1 MNVLALIPAWNEER
15 TIADVVRSALPYA
28 RVVVIDDGST
38 DRTSELARA
47 AGATVIRHRINRGLG
62 AALGTGF
69 AVARRLHAD
78 ITFTFDGDGQHV
90 ANDIPK
96 MLAPVVAGTA
106 DVVIGSRFSG
116 IGHMPGKRRLANRIG
131 NLVTFVL
138 FGVHVTDSQS
148 GFRAFSRTALK
159 KIEIATDGMEV
170 SSEIIAEIHDK
181 KLRVQEV
188 PIAAVYTAY
197 SLSKGQ
203 SFWMGLRT
211 LAKLLLYWGRR

>member
-15 TIADVVRSALPYA
+15 TIADVVRSVLPYA

-47 AGATVIRHRINRGLG
+47 AGAMVIRHRINRGLG

-69 AVARRLHAD
+69 AVARRLRAD

-90 ANDIPK
+90 ASDIPK

-148 GFRAFSRTALK
+148 GFRAFSRAALE

-170 SSEIIAEIHDK
+170 SSEIIAETHDK
-181 KLRVQEV
+181 KLRLQEV